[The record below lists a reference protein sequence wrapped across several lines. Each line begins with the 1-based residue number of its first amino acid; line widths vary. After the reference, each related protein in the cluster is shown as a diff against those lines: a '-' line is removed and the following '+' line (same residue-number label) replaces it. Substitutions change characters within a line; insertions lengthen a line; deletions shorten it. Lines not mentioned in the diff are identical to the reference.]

1 MSSRPKYLKSMVEK
15 VKSLIRRLTWNLYHF
30 IEENRVN
37 NNDNFKNFGFINLVT
52 SPQNKQ
58 LNAFK
63 NGMYDMVR
71 HLEFTNIRN
80 KSIDNLNKDVES
92 RHSSK
97 NVSVFTDKSRNLYEL
112 SRKNYQKLLHC
123 NITQTYRIASK
134 NA

>member
-15 VKSLIRRLTWNLYHF
+15 VKSVIRRLTWNLYHF

-71 HLEFTNIRN
+71 NLEFTNIRN

-92 RHSSK
+92 RYSSK

-112 SRKNYQKLLHC
+112 SRKNYQKLLHR